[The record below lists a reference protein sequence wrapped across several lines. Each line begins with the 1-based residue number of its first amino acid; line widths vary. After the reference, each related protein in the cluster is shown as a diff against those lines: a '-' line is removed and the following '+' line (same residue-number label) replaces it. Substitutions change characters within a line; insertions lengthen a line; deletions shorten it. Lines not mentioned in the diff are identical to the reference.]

1 MSPQQK
7 LSLLKLLLQHER
19 ERLETWAR
27 PLDQHVTHM
36 SVPSSAWQQHAET
49 AWTIDPRIALAL
61 LDRSASTCHHKA
73 HRPYKQ
79 HVQLYQ
85 YMRL

>member
-1 MSPQQK
+1 MEQR

-27 PLDQHVTHM
+27 PLDQHAGQVA
-36 SVPSSAWQQHAET
+36 VPSSAWQQHAET

-61 LDRSASTCHHKA
+61 LDRSAHTKIGTW
-73 HRPYKQ
+73 YDT
-79 HVQLYQ
+79 
-85 YMRL
+85 

>member
-27 PLDQHVTHM
+27 PLDQHTGHM
-36 SVPSSAWQQHAET
+36 SVPTSAWQQHAET

-61 LDRSASTCHHKA
+61 LDRSASTQLDRV
-73 HRPYKQ
+73 HRTRQ
-79 HVQLYQ
+79 SHVLV
-85 YMRL
+85 MTL